1 MDNTTRPNLIEPG
14 VKFFLKS
21 TLKEC
26 NKFREKNYTIIY
38 NIALGIGF
46 LVVVSLILYFKYKGH
61 ITPEQQSLRLK
72 KEKEYIMT
80 KLVQISDF
88 KRKSSQN
95 LIYRI
100 FRRYGI
106 NQVLNSQWIIMGSLN
121 NNPPAVAIPDALP
134 PLIFFSII
142 TFMYAAFRYINTKVA
157 QLDTDKS
164 IKPNDAGIIWTII
177 YVLVLI
183 IGNYFINLNIASA
196 LCGSVQWTN
205 TMFNTIIPWVFVFA
219 SIIVLLM
226 LLPSWLSPFSNTIGY
241 FIAKVMGLTEL
252 FNLLLK
258 PQAVINGESQIRT
271 PATPGNEI
279 VSENLQKIYSD
290 RSLLINEIT
299 QTNFNNFWNNLQN
312 GGLLRSDETSQKNQD
327 ANKIAL
333 FNFIV
338 LKDCIAEFIWYLLT
352 GLLVTSISYNYIINS
367 TCTANVK
374 QMTENYKA
382 ETIQNQKNQ
391 ENKNTHTYSTTIQG
405 NAPGQNQI
413 AATSIAGVSTDSTT
427 QSILNT
433 QTINRAAGQNNQSA
447 LGAHS

>member
-1 MDNTTRPNLIEPG
+1 
-14 VKFFLKS
+14 
-21 TLKEC
+21 
-26 NKFREKNYTIIY
+26 
-38 NIALGIGF
+38 
-46 LVVVSLILYFKYKGH
+46 
-61 ITPEQQSLRLK
+61 
-72 KEKEYIMT
+72 
-80 KLVQISDF
+80 
-88 KRKSSQN
+88 
-95 LIYRI
+95 
-100 FRRYGI
+100 
-106 NQVLNSQWIIMGSLN
+106 MGSLN

-312 GGLLRSDETSQKNQD
+312 GGLLRSDETSKKNQD